1 MTKGEKLVSNW
12 KEPEHNFYE
21 KVMEDMEE
29 AGQTQI
35 VEFLNELKEKEE
47 EKARKEAE
55 KEMKENEKASN
66 IKTQPK

>member
-1 MTKGEKLVSNW
+1 
-12 KEPEHNFYE
+12 
-21 KVMEDMEE
+21 MEDMEE

-55 KEMKENEKASN
+55 KEMKENEKATN
-66 IKTQPK
+66 LKTQPK